1 MIQKLVWIW
10 FVGTTIPL
18 AAQTHTEKIIK
29 EFSFEKMGAQNALI
43 IANVNGSIKVE
54 SYAGDKIQVEVV
66 KNIHAKTQERLE
78 KGKSEIQL
86 GVIDL
91 ADTIVLYVDGLC
103 TDFEKNNSNS
113 RSKKHSNSERKW
125 SYSWMNNCQHCHE
138 SYDYKMDFSVKVPAS
153 LNLMVSTINNG
164 DISVEN
170 VKGIISAN
178 NINGSIRLHNLTR
191 EAEATT
197 INGDVDIE
205 YALNPQ
211 RDCRFYSLNGDIN
224 AMFQKGLAASMSFES
239 FNGSFYTNI
248 DRLETLPAFVEKND
262 ESKGVKYKVNNNRY
276 KIGNGGALLDFE
288 TFNGN
293 VYLKEKIN

>member
-1 MIQKLVWIW
+1 MWVLV
-10 FVGTTIPL
+10 FGVTIPL
-18 AAQTHTEKIIK
+18 AAQTHTEKITK

-43 IANVNGSIKVE
+43 IANVNGNIKVE
-54 SYAGDKIQVEVV
+54 SYAGDKIQVEVT
-66 KNIHAKTQERLE
+66 KSIHAKTQERLD
-78 KGKSEIQL
+78 KGKTEIQL

-103 TDFEKNNSNS
+103 SDFGKNNNQNS
-113 RSKKHSNSERKW
+113 RSGKHSNSERRW
-125 SYSWMNNCQHCHE
+125 TYSGTNNCLNCHE
-138 SYDYKMDFSVKVPAS
+138 SYEYKMDFAVKVPAS

-164 DISVEN
+164 DIVVAN
-170 VKGIISAN
+170 VRGIISAN
-178 NINGSIRLHNLTR
+178 NINGSILLQHLTR

-205 YALNPQ
+205 YAQNPQ

-224 AMFQKGLAASMSFES
+224 ASFQKGLAASMSFES

-248 DRLETLPAFVEKND
+248 DQLETLPALVEKHD
-262 ESKGVKYKVNNNRY
+262 ENKGVKYKVNNNRY
-276 KIGNGGALLDFE
+276 KIRTGGAFLDFE

-293 VYLKEKIN
+293 VYLKEKLN